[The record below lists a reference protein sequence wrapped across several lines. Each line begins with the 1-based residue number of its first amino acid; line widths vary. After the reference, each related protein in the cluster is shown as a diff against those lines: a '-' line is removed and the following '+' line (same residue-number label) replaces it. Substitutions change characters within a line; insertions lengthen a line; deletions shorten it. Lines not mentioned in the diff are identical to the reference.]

1 MKNVKQSFVSI
12 KMASTFSKKHYIYH
26 IRSGVE
32 EVSISLM
39 RFSYSFR
46 LGDHIP
52 KFGCPV
58 LQLSMIASKMSSFVY
73 DIYHEKLISFQ
84 KQWLAL

>member
-1 MKNVKQSFVSI
+1 
-12 KMASTFSKKHYIYH
+12 
-26 IRSGVE
+26 
-32 EVSISLM
+32 M